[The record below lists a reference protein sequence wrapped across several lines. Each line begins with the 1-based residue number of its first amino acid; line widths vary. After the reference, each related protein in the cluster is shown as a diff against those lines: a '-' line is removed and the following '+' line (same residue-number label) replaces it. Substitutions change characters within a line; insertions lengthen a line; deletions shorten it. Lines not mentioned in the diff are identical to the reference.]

1 MSEHKH
7 GEMNIEVQEN
17 AFNGFVKATTYSC
30 VGIILFLILLA
41 IVGG

>member
-17 AFNGFVKATTYSC
+17 AYNGFIKAVVWSC
-30 VGIILFLILLA
+30 IAIIGFLIFLA
-41 IVGG
+41 IVGA